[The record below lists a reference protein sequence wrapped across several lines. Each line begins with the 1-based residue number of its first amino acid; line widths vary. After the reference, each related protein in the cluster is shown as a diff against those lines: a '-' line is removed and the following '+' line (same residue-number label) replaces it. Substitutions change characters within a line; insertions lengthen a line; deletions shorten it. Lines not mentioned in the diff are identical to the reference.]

1 MAQKLYEEENIRAI
15 AQAIRSG
22 FQSSTTTYT
31 TTQMPAGV
39 IAMYN
44 EGVSRGYDEGYADGK
59 AEGGDDTLKAYIPII
74 IQDGA
79 IEITATNYDN
89 LIAYSVSDFEYATV
103 GNTIYNWTDEITVS
117 VSNTASSITVTA
129 ENRNPN
135 LYVTV
140 CVKATAR
147 NSSATTH
154 YYIYVVV
161 PPSSSNSKTIN
172 GLKKIITLLR
182 QVQYLKY
189 SINGN

>member
-15 AQAIRSG
+15 AKAIRSG
-22 FQSSTTTYT
+22 FQSSTSTYT
-31 TTQMPAGV
+31 TAQMPAGI

-59 AEGGDDTLKAYIPII
+59 SEGGDDTLKAYIPII

-79 IEITATNYDN
+79 IEITASNYDN

-117 VSNTASSITVTA
+117 ASYKPTSITVTA

-140 CVKATAR
+140 CVNANIEKT
-147 NSSATTH
+147 SSTTH

-161 PPSSSNSKTIN
+161 PPLSSNSKTKTFSRN
-172 GLKKIITLLR
+172 LGTLSYTT
-182 QVQYLKY
+182 QYLKY